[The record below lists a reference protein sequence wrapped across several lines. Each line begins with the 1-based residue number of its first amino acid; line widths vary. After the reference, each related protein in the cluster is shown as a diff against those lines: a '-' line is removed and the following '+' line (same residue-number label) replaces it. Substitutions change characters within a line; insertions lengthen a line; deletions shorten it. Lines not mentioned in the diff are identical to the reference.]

1 MRKSS
6 VADYNF
12 NVLIG
17 DTTDYLVPGMK
28 QSQDECRLN
37 FLLKSKLE
45 CYLGD
50 IRNPN
55 SIPGT
60 VKVYSLAINQKYL
73 RHTLFL
79 RISLNW

>member
-12 NVLIG
+12 NVG

-28 QSQDECRLN
+28 QSQDECRSN

-50 IRNPN
+50 IR
-55 SIPGT
+55 
-60 VKVYSLAINQKYL
+60 
-73 RHTLFL
+73 
-79 RISLNW
+79 